1 MINLKKGV
9 NLKKRKKNKII
20 YVCKIDA
27 RKLIK

>member
-9 NLKKRKKNKII
+9 NLKKRQKNKAI
-20 YVCKIDA
+20 YTCKIDA